1 MAFIGLSWTEAT
13 KEETWSTVAMENRCV
28 YTLELLLG
36 TIIVEHDQKWR
47 GPGEETQGQTAASRL
62 EASAN

>member
-1 MAFIGLSWTEAT
+1 
-13 KEETWSTVAMENRCV
+13 MENRRV
-28 YTLELLLG
+28 YTQELLLG

-62 EASAN
+62 GASAN